1 MATKSKTK
9 STTTKKP
16 VQKTTSKAAKLSSS
30 QFQNFTPYKPKKSEE
45 YKKTDRFE
53 RLDTRKEIIPIEEE
67 LVMKHESN
75 YEPNIRELN
84 SERMVQRDKIANLG
98 NPFMGGNNYLEDLRV
113 QDNFLRPQNSNINI
127 NSRENKYLKTE

>member
-1 MATKSKTK
+1 MSKRVRFA
-9 STTTKKP
+9 P
-16 VQKTTSKAAKLSSS
+16 QYEISKW
-30 QFQNFTPYKPKKSEE
+30 TPKKSEE

-53 RLDTRKEIIPIEEE
+53 RIDTRKEIIPIEEE

-84 SERMVQRDKIANLG
+84 SERIVQRDKIANLG